1 MTAPDAA
8 SSPDLTALLPRHAY
22 RYPARL
28 VDRIVAYEP
37 GRRLVAIKQVT
48 VNEEFFQ
55 GHFPGLPL
63 MPAVLQIESLTQAAS
78 ALVLEHYGLPTARVA
93 LRGITGGKFRR
104 GVVPG
109 DQLRLE
115 LALHRTR
122 ARLAI
127 VQAAAYVGS
136 DVVAEAT
143 LLLAVDSGPATVHPT
158 AIVHAGARIGRGST
172 VGPYCVIGPDVTIGE
187 RCRLG
192 ASVVVDGITS
202 IGDETEVFINSC
214 TFLFEVGKK
223 YLVYAYRDGVDLFVN
238 KCSRTQLLD
247 SADEDINVFDRLVP
261 KAQSFSRIG
270 FGEIVSG
277 KAKSDVALGAV
288 SP

>member
-1 MTAPDAA
+1 VTAPDAA

-93 LRGITGGKFRR
+93 LLQGAGHHAGLRQGEGAPAGAESKLHSALVLF
-104 GVVPG
+104 VV
-109 DQLRLE
+109 QVEQALRN
-115 LALHRTR
+115 
-122 ARLAI
+122 I
-127 VQAAAYVGS
+127 VEVL
-136 DVVAEAT
+136 AEAVAT
-143 LLLAVDSGPATVHPT
+143 LPHGFQIDFL
-158 AIVHAGARIGRGST
+158 HAS
-172 VGPYCVIGPDVTIGE
+172 
-187 RCRLG
+187 
-192 ASVVVDGITS
+192 
-202 IGDETEVFINSC
+202 
-214 TFLFEVGKK
+214 
-223 YLVYAYRDGVDLFVN
+223 
-238 KCSRTQLLD
+238 
-247 SADEDINVFDRLVP
+247 
-261 KAQSFSRIG
+261 
-270 FGEIVSG
+270 
-277 KAKSDVALGAV
+277 